1 MISSRIIILRK
12 TLNLTQDMFAEKIG
26 INRSTLSCIETNR
39 SPLTESN
46 KILICNLFNV
56 NRVWLETG
64 EGDMFIEH
72 NPLHDEFILLF
83 DNLDINFQQ
92 FLLDTA
98 KRLLDLQ
105 DNIL

>member
-1 MISSRIIILRK
+1 MIYLRLIQLRK
-12 TLNLTQDMFAEKIG
+12 TLNLTQFEFGEKIG
-26 INRSTLSCIETNR
+26 LKHSTISDIERNY

-46 KILICNLFNV
+46 KILICKTFNV

-64 EGDMFIEH
+64 IGPMFIEH

>member
-1 MISSRIIILRK
+1 MIALRIIQLRK
-12 TLNLTQDMFAEKIG
+12 TLNLNQAEFASKIG
-26 INRSTLSCIETNR
+26 ISSSALSIIENQR
-39 SPLTESN
+39 CEVTESN
-46 KILICNLFNV
+46 KILICTIFNV

-83 DNLDINFQQ
+83 DKLDINFQE

>member
-1 MISSRIIILRK
+1 MVALRIIQLRK
-12 TLNLTQDMFAEKIG
+12 TLNLTQDDFASKIG
-26 INRSTLSCIETNR
+26 ISRSALSLIENQHCEV
-39 SPLTESN
+39 TESN
-46 KILICNLFNV
+46 KILISNLFHV

>member
-1 MISSRIIILRK
+1 MLYLRIIQLRK
-12 TLNLTQDMFAEKIG
+12 TLNLTQDEFAFKIG
-26 INRSTLSCIETNR
+26 ISRAGLSAIETKR
-39 SPLTESN
+39 CDVTESN